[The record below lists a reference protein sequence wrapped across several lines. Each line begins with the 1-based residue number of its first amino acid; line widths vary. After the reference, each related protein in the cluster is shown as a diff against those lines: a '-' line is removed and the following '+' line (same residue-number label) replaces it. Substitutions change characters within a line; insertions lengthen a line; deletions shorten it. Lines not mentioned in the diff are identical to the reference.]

1 VTPEARADWLKQRL
15 TGEQAEEDWARVVAA
30 ALEERYDRPWP
41 ELLPRATARA
51 LIEAHRTPE
60 RGRALGRGIA
70 AALRSAVETRRGDE
84 APVGRFV
91 DETVEEILVR
101 LVRRPGLVPEP
112 WVRHVFS
119 QRGAEELVADTLYR
133 SLRDF
138 STIIPR
144 TLANILPGIL
154 GRFAKLGSSIVDRV
168 VHEIEG
174 RLEPEIRRYV
184 EAGSRRALER
194 AADFAVRH
202 LDTEVNLEGRVS
214 LLRFWL
220 ASSGRE
226 LVAPVSDDVLS
237 DLDALG
243 EELGRVW
250 ATSPA
255 VTEEIEAT
263 LDRVY
268 EDAADESA
276 RAAVERLAGEPV
288 DLPFDAWARAAWPA
302 VRAALQTSAIE
313 AWLEQLAAEMDAA
326 E

>member
-1 VTPEARADWLKQRL
+1 
-15 TGEQAEEDWARVVAA
+15 
-30 ALEERYDRPWP
+30 
-41 ELLPRATARA
+41 
-51 LIEAHRTPE
+51 
-60 RGRALGRGIA
+60 
-70 AALRSAVETRRGDE
+70 
-84 APVGRFV
+84 
-91 DETVEEILVR
+91 
-101 LVRRPGLVPEP
+101 
-112 WVRHVFS
+112 VFS